1 LPSIVP
7 GLVVGTALGLVVSG
21 AWLFSAG
28 ESLSSTRP
36 APTFTTPSHRGGPE
50 VASAR
55 ARERKAS
62 PATDLPTAPR
72 RDWVETTVAPKA
84 NAPLAPAS
92 EAPSVG
98 VAGAPGEGLETE
110 AHLLARAKDALG
122 PSPAEAYA
130 LTIEHA
136 ARFPAGALVQERE
149 LLAIQA
155 LVRLGRGNEAE
166 SRRTRFLAA
175 FPGSAYRPV
184 IQTAER
190 P

>member
-1 LPSIVP
+1 
-7 GLVVGTALGLVVSG
+7 
-21 AWLFSAG
+21 
-28 ESLSSTRP
+28 
-36 APTFTTPSHRGGPE
+36 
-50 VASAR
+50 
-55 ARERKAS
+55 
-62 PATDLPTAPR
+62 
-72 RDWVETTVAPKA
+72 
-84 NAPLAPAS
+84 
-92 EAPSVG
+92 
-98 VAGAPGEGLETE
+98 
-110 AHLLARAKDALG
+110 LG